1 MGLGSGNPRSHGCG
15 KAKEGGVAALGK
27 EGREME
33 PAAAREAARALSFRK
48 KVKNGRG
55 GAGQAG
61 NRTLDALRG
70 VCV

>member
-1 MGLGSGNPRSHGCG
+1 MGLGSRNPRSHGCG

-27 EGREME
+27 EGHEIE
-33 PAAAREAARALSFRK
+33 PVAAREVARALSFRK
-48 KVKNGRG
+48 KIKNGRG
-55 GAGQAG
+55 GTGQAG